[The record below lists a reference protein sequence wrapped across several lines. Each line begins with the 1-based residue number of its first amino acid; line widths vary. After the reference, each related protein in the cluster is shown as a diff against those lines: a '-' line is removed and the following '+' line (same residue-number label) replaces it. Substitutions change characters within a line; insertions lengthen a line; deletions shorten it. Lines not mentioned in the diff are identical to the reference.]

1 MTGHANHGSAP
12 VLLTHIILPM
22 TQEQSLEEA
31 ARRRLRSLRQAR
43 GWSLDDLAERTCISA
58 STLSRLESGQR
69 RIAIDHL
76 VTLARALG
84 STVEELVAVDDD
96 TEVVIRP
103 STDQSGSITYWRL
116 THHDDTSGRMVVKMR
131 IPEYEELPEA
141 RVHQG
146 RDWFYV
152 LEGTALLRLGIR
164 DIFVTTGKAA
174 SFDTMTPHSMSGH
187 NGPVEILSILDHH
200 GERAHLH
207 EG

>member
-1 MTGHANHGSAP
+1 M
-12 VLLTHIILPM
+12 ILPM
-22 TQEQSLEEA
+22 TQEQSLEQA

-43 GWSLDDLAERTCISA
+43 GWSLDDLAERTYISA

-76 VTLARALG
+76 VTLARVLG
-84 STVEELVAVDDD
+84 STVEELVAANDD

-103 STDQSGSITYWRL
+103 STDRSGSVTFWRL
-116 THHDDTSGRMVVKMR
+116 TRPDDTSGRTVVKMR

-152 LEGTALLRLGIR
+152 LVGIVHLRLGTR
-164 DIFVTTGKAA
+164 DIFVEAGNAA
-174 SFDTMTPHSMSGH
+174 SFDTMTPHSLGGH
-187 NGPVEILSILDHH
+187 KGATEILSILDHH
-200 GERAHLH
+200 GERAHLN
-207 EG
+207 ES